1 MAAAKSTSRQLSRFS
16 SRVGGVV
23 DNLLAMDEYAI
34 RALENVQAAQ
44 LAGAAPSGFLSAVL
58 APFRAGGRGVAAAE
72 REVLLTFVQ
81 ASSVM
86 DTSIQRLI
94 GEAELALREL
104 DDLEAKLHVIS
115 EIVQRESGELHERTQ
130 EVLARVW
137 TILGGNR
144 AKLAN
149 FEGHKFLLSNISVYR
164 KRALA
169 LVSRSLVQL
178 QTMQSD
184 LEDLRDRVAEP
195 GLLDSAGA
203 GAELDADAAVERIP
217 LEVHIQSIRRGVD
230 RLNEGM
236 LRAKGREQESVSPLS
251 YLPSTRAGL
260 TSWGICRYMKAMM
273 AAHDAAVKNPG
284 GRRQV
289 GE

>member
-44 LAGAAPSGFLSAVL
+44 LAGAAPGGFLSAAL
-58 APFRAGGRGVAAAE
+58 APFRGAGGRGVAAAE
-72 REVLLTFVQ
+72 REVLVTFVQ

-130 EVLARVW
+130 EVLAQVW

-169 LVSRSLVQL
+169 LISRSLVQL

-236 LRAKGREQESVSPLS
+236 SRAKGREQESVCPLS
-251 YLPSTRAGL
+251 CLPSFSSVYLELG
-260 TSWGICRYMKAMM
+260 
-273 AAHDAAVKNPG
+273 
-284 GRRQV
+284 
-289 GE
+289 

>member
-1 MAAAKSTSRQLSRFS
+1 M
-16 SRVGGVV
+16 V

-34 RALENVQAAQ
+34 RALEGVQAAQ
-44 LAGAAPSGFLSAVL
+44 QAGVAPRGFLSAALL
-58 APFRAGGRGVAAAE
+58 APFRGAGVHGVAAAE
-72 REVLLTFVQ
+72 REVLVTFVQ

-86 DTSIQRLI
+86 DSSIQRLI

-104 DDLEAKLHVIS
+104 DELEAKLHVID
-115 EIVQRESGELHERTQ
+115 EIVQRESGDLNERTQ
-130 EVLARVW
+130 EVLARIW

-184 LEDLRDRVAEP
+184 LEELRDRVAEP
-195 GLLDSAGA
+195 GLMDSAGA
-203 GAELDADAAVERIP
+203 GAEPDAAIERIP

-230 RLNEGM
+230 RLSEGM
-236 LRAKGREQESVSPLS
+236 SRAKGREQESVCPLLSSRPSFCPPSSP
-251 YLPSTRAGL
+251 PS
-260 TSWGICRYMKAMM
+260 W
-273 AAHDAAVKNPG
+273 
-284 GRRQV
+284 
-289 GE
+289 